1 MFVLM
6 RRDIRLLL
14 DDGVGSIR
22 SRGRLPVA
30 VDKVIGRR
38 RTTFRDFSR
47 TGPWSRDPDRRGST
61 RESKQEEKARG
72 GGAPAPAGPRLTA
85 QSETRAE
92 GEAGRPAG
100 GRPPSLRSGPSLK
113 GPDLRALTS

>member
-47 TGPWSRDPDRRGST
+47 TGPWSRANGCLGLFPARAGGPAPGRPGARRQKKKKG
-61 RESKQEEKARG
+61 RGGGGAARG
-72 GGAPAPAGPRLTA
+72 GPAAF
-85 QSETRAE
+85 
-92 GEAGRPAG
+92 
-100 GRPPSLRSGPSLK
+100 PS
-113 GPDLRALTS
+113 

>member
-47 TGPWSRDPDRRGST
+47 TGPWSPHPGGRGPAARIKT
-61 RESKQEEKARG
+61 REEG
-72 GGAPAPAGPRLTA
+72 GG
-85 QSETRAE
+85 
-92 GEAGRPAG
+92 GRPMGAP
-100 GRPPSLRSGPSLK
+100 PPSLRSGPSLK